1 MTNYEFNWA
10 DFIWSSALISYN
22 IKVLIK
28 LGEGTL
34 KLMIKDAPY
43 VGSSKERVLVKHTY
57 LCSNTTV
64 IFSRACSLGFSLPIR
79 G

>member
-34 KLMIKDAPY
+34 KLMIKDAPM
-43 VGSSKERVLVKHTY
+43 
-57 LCSNTTV
+57 
-64 IFSRACSLGFSLPIR
+64 
-79 G
+79 